1 MAARQRDDQ
10 QVATQALADC
20 EGSKDDALLLLAY
33 LLTNAR
39 RGMCFGFRRL
49 GLSAELPLGQQSARR
64 QKNGG
69 HNEPP
74 RFS

>member
-39 RGMCFGFRRL
+39 R
-49 GLSAELPLGQQSARR
+49 